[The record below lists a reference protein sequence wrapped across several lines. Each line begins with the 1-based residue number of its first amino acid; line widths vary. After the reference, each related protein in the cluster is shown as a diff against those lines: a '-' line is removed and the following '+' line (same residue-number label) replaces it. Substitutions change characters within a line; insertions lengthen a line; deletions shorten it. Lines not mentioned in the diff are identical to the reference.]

1 MKSEAEVVHEAAME
15 LARQAFSDRDK
26 PSARELF
33 QGAMEKERWAA
44 ENWAETSGLEP
55 TRSILYRSA
64 ASLAWNCEDYPEVVR
79 LARKG
84 LAYPLP
90 ATSPRSSRSSSR
102 WSIEKGRCSL
112 IPRFSTAQEG
122 VDLRVGH
129 DKAPW
134 ISHR

>member
-55 TRSILYRSA
+55 TRSIIA
-64 ASLAWNCEDYPEVVR
+64 APHPSPGTVR
-79 LARKG
+79 ITR
-84 LAYPLP
+84 
-90 ATSPRSSRSSSR
+90 R
-102 WSIEKGRCSL
+102 
-112 IPRFSTAQEG
+112 
-122 VDLRVGH
+122 
-129 DKAPW
+129 
-134 ISHR
+134 

>member
-26 PSARELF
+26 SSAREFF
-33 QGAMEKERWAA
+33 QGALEKERWAA

-84 LAYPLP
+84 LAGSPPGDIAAELKELLEMVHRKRPLLLDSEVLDG
-90 ATSPRSSRSSSR
+90 TRRRRSA
-102 WSIEKGRCSL
+102 GR
-112 IPRFSTAQEG
+112 
-122 VDLRVGH
+122 
-129 DKAPW
+129 K
-134 ISHR
+134 